1 MSLVRDP
8 APLTLVV
15 PDAIK
20 EKLAVCK
27 NILFAKIIDDDGK
40 NQN

>member
-1 MSLVRDP
+1 MR
-8 APLTLVV
+8 VV

-27 NILFAKIIDDDGK
+27 NVLFAKIINDDGK
-40 NQN
+40 N

>member
-1 MSLVRDP
+1 MR
-8 APLTLVV
+8 VV

-27 NILFAKIIDDDGK
+27 NVLFAKIIDDDGK